1 MEAIFYKHRRRIS
14 VVLVLAMILT
24 MNVTGLTYADA
35 KTKTDTKRAAE
46 QTEPFDSFAV
56 QNFADLY
63 KAGKIRC
70 TEQEE
75 IKFDTTTQQE
85 GLLLSGKNGAVSG
98 AAISI
103 SQTFD
108 FTEKKV
114 SRIQIDALSKRATK
128 TYMSMYLDDETE
140 PFASFRM
147 TSQTREDNWSRKK
160 VYSFDMSEATKAL
173 SGTHTISFRFQDTT
187 TAESKKT
194 KILLRSIQFVPESI
208 PVVSFHI
215 DEDMGNISDMNG
227 DEEHST
233 ECYGNMS
240 ISIPEDYGF
249 EFAEDAATA
258 MKDTAK
264 TFALDYVRGRGNSTW
279 MVSKKPYKIKLD
291 KKADL
296 FGMGANKH
304 WVLLA
309 NYYDN
314 SLLRNRLTYYLAR
327 KMGMEYTPECVS
339 VDVVMNHEYL
349 GSYLLCEQIR
359 LGENRVAEN
368 DLEDELYTG
377 DDVSGGYLLSMEPYG
392 DETDPVIE
400 TERNTFLMESPA
412 EGRLVDEAAAYIQ
425 EYLQKTEDAI
435 YSPDFKTEDGMSY
448 GDLMDV
454 ETAIGY
460 YWMQEFTM
468 NGDAFI
474 STSTYL
480 YKKQDTAEGP
490 GKLYWGPLWDFDY
503 VAWASYDYSMSEESY
518 SGFVNQRTWF
528 ERLMEDPAFVEK
540 VKDYWP
546 RFKKELQAA
555 IAEGGILDQ
564 YAAEIDVSQK
574 NNFDMWGFTDF
585 GGDWSDD
592 AYGDEDDDATTEPL
606 TYEEEIE
613 RLREWTAGR
622 IAWIDDN
629 LDSIAPEA
637 ITLTFM
643 VDGKEYDTLQAR
655 SGRPVEMLPDAPKA
669 PAGKVFGGWGC
680 EYTWVDEETGEK
692 VTESYVLGEGDVLS
706 EDTVFTAI
714 FISEDEVVKPE
725 RVIMEHDKI
734 YAVAGMPVDIRYVVL
749 PLDVTDNSVTFSYSD
764 DSIVG
769 EDEEEGGLIAMAP
782 GKTTIT
788 VTTSNGKSAS
798 CEVEVLSPV
807 EIYENYEDYML
818 TGFYLDKTS
827 VKLKP
832 GQYQKLNITTTPEIT
847 FSDSNFRYISTDSTV
862 ATVEAGVI
870 IANKP
875 GTAVVLVYNEECESF
890 ATCMVT
896 VEGENGLETPKPI
909 QSPGPGKD
917 TKEEKTFTQ
926 GKLSYEITKDS
937 GKSHNVTVI
946 GVKKKNKEKKI
957 TIPSTVKYNGKSYQ
971 VTAIKANAFA
981 KEKKLTTLVI
991 GKNVTNIGAGVC
1003 KNCKKLKTIQ
1013 IASTKLKKVGKKAF
1027 AGIKKKAVFKVP
1039 ASKFKAY
1046 KKMLKKNGKVKK
1058 IKSKK

>member
-1 MEAIFYKHRRRIS
+1 MEAIFYKHKRRIS
-14 VVLVLAMILT
+14 FVLVLAMVLT
-24 MNVTGLTYADA
+24 LNTTGFTYADA
-35 KTKTDTKRAAE
+35 RAKTDTKGAAG
-46 QTEPFDSFAV
+46 QTEQFDSFAV

-63 KAGKIRC
+63 ELGEISC
-70 TEQEE
+70 TEQKD
-75 IKFDTTTQQE
+75 IKFDTTTQEE
-85 GLLLSGKNGAVSG
+85 GLLLSGKNNVVSG

-103 SQTFD
+103 TRTFD
-108 FTEKKV
+108 FTEKKIN
-114 SRIQIDALSKRATK
+114 RIQIDALSKRATK
-128 TYMSMYLDDETE
+128 TYMSMYLDDEAE

-147 TSQTREDNWSRKK
+147 TSQAKEDNWSRKK
-160 VYSFDMSEATKAL
+160 VYSYDMSEATKEL
-173 SGTHTISFRFQDTT
+173 SGSHTISFRFQDTT
-187 TAESKKT
+187 TAENKKT
-194 KILLRSIQFVPESI
+194 TILLRSIQFVPESI
-208 PVVSFHI
+208 PVVSLHI
-215 DEDMGNISDMNG
+215 DEEMGYISDMNS
-227 DEEHST
+227 DVEHST

-240 ISIPEDYGF
+240 ISVPEDYSF
-249 EFAEDAATA
+249 EFAEDSAQA

-264 TFALDYVRGRGNSTW
+264 TFALDYIRGRGNSTW
-279 MVSKKPYKIKLD
+279 MVEKKPYKIKLD

-368 DLEDELYTG
+368 DLEDEAYTG

-392 DETDPVIE
+392 TETEPVIQ
-400 TERNTFLMESPA
+400 TNRNTFLMESPA
-412 EGRLVDEAAAYIQ
+412 EGALVDKAAAYIQ

-435 YSPDFKTEDGMSY
+435 YSPDFKTEDGSSY
-448 GDLMDV
+448 ADLMDV
-454 ETAIGY
+454 ESAIGY

-480 YKKQDTAEGP
+480 YKKQDTAEGA

-503 VAWASYDYSMSEESY
+503 VAWASYDYSMDEESY
-518 SGFVNQRTWF
+518 SGFINQRTWF
-528 ERLMEDPAFVEK
+528 ERLMEDPVFAGK
-540 VKDYWP
+540 VKEYWP

-555 IAEGGILDQ
+555 IAEGGILEQ

-574 NNFDMWGFTDF
+574 NNFNLWGFTDF
-585 GGDWSDD
+585 GEDWNDD
-592 AYGDEDDDATTEPL
+592 VEGDEEDDISTGAL
-606 TYEEEIE
+606 TYQEEIE
-613 RLREWTAGR
+613 RLRAWTANR
-622 IAWIDDN
+622 IEWIDEN
-629 LDSIAPEA
+629 LDSIAPEP

-643 VDGKEYDTLQAR
+643 VDGKEYDTLQAL
-655 SGRPVEMLPDAPKA
+655 SGRPVGTLPDAPKA
-669 PAGKVFGGWGC
+669 PAGKVFEGWLC
-680 EYTWVDEETGEK
+680 EYTWLDEETGEEVK
-692 VTESYVLGEGDVLS
+692 GSYILGEENIFS
-706 EDTVFTAI
+706 EDMVFTAS
-714 FISEDEVVKPE
+714 FISEDEVVEPE
-725 RVIMEHDKI
+725 QVVMERNKI
-734 YAVAGMPVDIRYVVL
+734 YAIAGMPIDISYVVL
-749 PLDVTDNSVTFSYSD
+749 PMDVSDSSVTFSYSD

-769 EDEEEGGLIAMAP
+769 EDEEEGYLMAMMP

-798 CEVEVLSPV
+798 CEVEVLSAEEV
-807 EIYENYEDYML
+807 LENYEDYML
-818 TGFYLDKTS
+818 TGFSLDKTS

-832 GQYQKLNITTTPEIT
+832 GQYQKLNITTTPDKT
-847 FSDSNFRYISTDSTV
+847 FSSFRYLSTDSTV
-862 ATVEAGVI
+862 AIVESGMI
-870 IANKP
+870 IANNP
-875 GTAVVLVYNEECESF
+875 GTAVILVYSDESESF
-890 ATCMVT
+890 AMCTVT
-896 VEGENGLETPKPI
+896 VEEEKASVTPKPTMTA
-909 QSPGPGKD
+909 SPTPNAEK
-917 TKEEKTFTQ
+917 KEEKAFTQ

-937 GKSHNVTVI
+937 GKSHNVTVV
-946 GVKKKNKEKKI
+946 GASKKNKEKKI
-957 TIPSTVKYNGKSYQ
+957 TIPSTVKYNGKSYK

-981 KEKKLTTLVI
+981 KEKKLASLVI
-991 GKNVTNIGAGVC
+991 GKNVTGIGAGVC

-1046 KKMLKKNGKVKK
+1046 KKMLKKKGKVQK